1 MHFIVIKL
9 HTIKKVFLFLLIM
22 VMLSIGVQNKT
33 AASVFFGG
41 TTRDL
46 PVYNVE
52 TQENEVALTFDA
64 AWGADKTQSIIDLLK
79 EYDADATF
87 FLVGFWVEEYPEMIS
102 KIKESGFEIGSH
114 SNTHANLANVSKT
127 KVIEELDTSKTLIEN
142 AIEKPVNLFRAPFG
156 AYNNTV
162 IEEARNLGMTTIQW
176 DVDSLDW
183 KGLSASKMAMRVI
196 NKVKPGS
203 IILFHNN
210 ADCIVEG
217 LRLVLDTLKNKG
229 YKFVSVGNL
238 LIKDD
243 YYIDSQGKQRKK

>member
-1 MHFIVIKL
+1 VHFIVIKL

>member
-9 HTIKKVFLFLLIM
+9 HIVKKVFLFLLITI
-22 VMLSIGVQNKT
+22 MLSIGVQNRT

-52 TQENEVALTFDA
+52 TDENKVSLTFDA
-64 AWGADKTQSIIDLLK
+64 AWGADKTQNIIDLLK
-79 EYDADATF
+79 EYNAEATF
-87 FLVGFWVEEYPEMIS
+87 FLVGFWVEDYPEMVT
-102 KIKESGFEIGSH
+102 KIKDAGFEIGSH
-114 SNTHANLANVSKT
+114 SNTHANLANVSKN
-127 KVIEELDTSKTLIEN
+127 KVKEELSISKSLIEN
-142 AIEKPVNLFRAPFG
+142 ATQTSVNLFRAPFG
-156 AYNNTV
+156 AYNNTI

-196 NKVKPGS
+196 SNVKPGS

-210 ADCIVEG
+210 ADCIIEG
-217 LRLVLDTLKNKG
+217 LRLVLDALKNKG
-229 YKFVSVGNL
+229 YKFSSVGNL
-238 LIKDD
+238 LIKDN